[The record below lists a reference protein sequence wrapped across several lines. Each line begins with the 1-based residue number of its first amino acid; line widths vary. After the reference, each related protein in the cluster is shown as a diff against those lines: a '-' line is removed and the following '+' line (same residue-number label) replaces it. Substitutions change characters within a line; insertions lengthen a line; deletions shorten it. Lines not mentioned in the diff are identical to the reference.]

1 MEVCS
6 IIFYYKLSRIY
17 NYNFDDIR
25 WNNNISLKKLCR
37 QLNCFSI
44 IIIEKLFAQRI
55 KLTKIKVSVY
65 FEKLILPK
73 LANINI
79 LITFHFY
86 VKWSK
91 RNLDLLNENETLT
104 IGLM

>member
-55 KLTKIKVSVY
+55 KLTKIKSIC
-65 FEKLILPK
+65 ILWE
-73 LANINI
+73 INF
-79 LITFHFY
+79 T
-86 VKWSK
+86 K
-91 RNLDLLNENETLT
+91 
-104 IGLM
+104 IGKY